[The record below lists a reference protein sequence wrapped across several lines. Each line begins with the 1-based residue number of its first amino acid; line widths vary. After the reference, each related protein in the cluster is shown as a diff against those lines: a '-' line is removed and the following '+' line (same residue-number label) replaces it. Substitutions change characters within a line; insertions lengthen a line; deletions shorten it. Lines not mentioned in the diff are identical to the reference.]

1 MGQEDCGLRR
11 IYLGDNA
18 LHQAM
23 GAVGGDQVRFE
34 VQVRFLELEL
44 MAVVQQLKQAMF
56 EVAVDQEV
64 VYSEKNNVIH

>member
-23 GAVGGDQVRFE
+23 GAVGDDQVRFE

-44 MAVVQQLKQAMF
+44 MAVVQQLK
-56 EVAVDQEV
+56 
-64 VYSEKNNVIH
+64 